1 MRHCSTAADI
11 HVCLSVCLTDCLIGS
26 SGSAVGDGICV
37 LSAFLGSSSPASLQ
51 GYTPYNYHHIHP
63 AAAAAGHH
71 HHHHHMMPPAPISAR
86 EAKQQAIITQ
96 SAHSQ
101 LVSRPHLQTG
111 NKPSHQST
119 RTRLLGLQSTQLRYI
134 YWLRVDPFLS
144 A

>member
-1 MRHCSTAADI
+1 MY
-11 HVCLSVCLTDCLIGS
+11 VCPSVCLRGS
-26 SGSAVGDGICV
+26 TGSAVGDGICV

-51 GYTPYNYHHIHP
+51 GYTPYNYHHILP
-63 AAAAAGHH
+63 AAAAAGH

-111 NKPSHQST
+111 NKPSPHPPVNT
-119 RTRLLGLQSTQLRYI
+119 HEATWAAI
-134 YWLRVDPFLS
+134 YTTAPYT
-144 A
+144 

>member
-1 MRHCSTAADI
+1 MSVR
-11 HVCLSVCLTDCLIGS
+11 LSYCQRGS

-71 HHHHHMMPPAPISAR
+71 HHHHMMPPAPISAR

-111 NKPSHQST
+111 NKSTHQST
-119 RTRLLGLQSTQLRYI
+119 RTRLLGLQSTQLRYK
-134 YWLRVDPFLS
+134 YWLRVESFLS